1 MTNVIRPAFGGPAG
15 DQTEIAQPDTFS
27 EFIPLRVYG
36 TGVGHLVTLIRTWNG
51 LMG

>member
-15 DQTEIAQPDTFS
+15 DQTEIAQPDTFG
-27 EFIPLRVYG
+27 EFIPPVYG
-36 TGVGHLVTLIRTWNG
+36 TGVGHFVALIRTWNG